1 MSFALTIAAGS
12 GRGQRFRFDGESVS
26 IGRAPD
32 NDVVLNDAGVS
43 RTHARIERKASGW
56 VLTDRASANG
66 IALNGAAVVTAAPLR
81 EGDRIAVGPVTFEFR
96 PGLEQIRWWHRSW
109 IGTSRPARA
118 GLVALAVL
126 IAGIA
131 VICATESGQAIPM
144 EQGDARSS
152 GSRQASPRTPSGDL
166 VAARAVYERG
176 RRKLAERRVAPRN
189 LYDAWAAFVAAAGHL
204 KGATGAGP
212 FRDELAGLVSEC
224 ERDLRRE
231 CERLLFI
238 AARFER
244 YGQHDRAQRA
254 WREVLLHYPGD
265 DPAGCRHRAEESV
278 VSSQPDFGAE

>member
-1 MSFALTIAAGS
+1 VSFALTIAAGS
-12 GRGQRFRFDGESVS
+12 GRGQRFRFERESIS

-43 RTHARIERKASGW
+43 RTHARIERRASGW

-96 PGLEQIRWWHRSW
+96 PGMEKTACWHRWWIR
-109 IGTSRPARA
+109 TSRPARA

-126 IAGIA
+126 LAGIA
-131 VICATESGQAIPM
+131 AVFAMKAGQAIPV
-144 EQGDARSS
+144 ERSDASSS
-152 GSRQASPRTPSGDL
+152 GSRQVPPETPSGDL
-166 VAARAVYERG
+166 VAGRAAYERG

-189 LYDAWAAFVAAAGHL
+189 LYDAWAAFLAAGEHL
-204 KGATGAGP
+204 KGTTGVELL
-212 FRDELAGLVSEC
+212 RDEVARLVSEC

-231 CERLLFI
+231 CERLLFV

-244 YGQHDRAQRA
+244 YGQQQRAQHV

-265 DPAGCRHRAEESV
+265 DPAGCRRRAEDSL
-278 VSSQPDFGAE
+278 VSSQPDEGVE

>member
-1 MSFALTIAAGS
+1 VSFALTIAAGS
-12 GRGQRFRFDGESVS
+12 ARGQRFRFEGESVS

-43 RTHARIERKASGW
+43 RTHARIERRASEW

-66 IALNGAAVVTAAPLR
+66 VALNGAAVVTAAPLR

-96 PGLEQIRWWHRSW
+96 PGLQKTRWWHSW
-109 IGTSRPARA
+109 SIGTSRPAHA
-118 GLVALAVL
+118 GLVALTVL

-131 VICATESGQAIPM
+131 VICATESGQGIPM
-144 EQGDARSS
+144 ELRDGGPS
-152 GSRQASPRTPSGDL
+152 GSGRGSPGTSSGDL

-189 LYDAWAAFVAAAGHL
+189 LYDAWAAFVAAADHL
-204 KGATGAGP
+204 RGATGAEP
-212 FRDELAGLVSEC
+212 LRAEVQRLVSEC

-231 CERLLFI
+231 CQRLLFT

-278 VSSQPDFGAE
+278 VSSQPDLGVE